1 LKDFYYLKIFVSIFS
16 TSPDSTQQSHL
27 IPTTS
32 RSSVSISD
40 QMNSFTHR
48 INDLCNKK
56 SSIQLSNENQMDTT
70 DINLTLPWK
79 NLIECEEL
87 LKYLFN
93 KNNDSIKRRQ
103 LLIQLQWLTN
113 QSDEYRSQLFE
124 TIFKC
129 CHSIYKEE
137 FLNNFTKQYHIS
149 FVLLNILI
157 KNQLL
162 NDNSKKLINIFVTS
176 NIEHKNIFEMKIKE
190 FNHRI
195 INQIEEL
202 NSEKILNINQI
213 LDILE
218 NFSSLNDS
226 RIEKQFYKYFKLN
239 NQHED
244 ECKNVLINFLLQ
256 AEYRLSE
263 PTIGMILDQL
273 EKLDYKS
280 SK

>member
-1 LKDFYYLKIFVSIFS
+1 
-16 TSPDSTQQSHL
+16 
-27 IPTTS
+27 
-32 RSSVSISD
+32 
-40 QMNSFTHR
+40 
-48 INDLCNKK
+48 
-56 SSIQLSNENQMDTT
+56 
-70 DINLTLPWK
+70 
-79 NLIECEEL
+79 
-87 LKYLFN
+87 
-93 KNNDSIKRRQ
+93 
-103 LLIQLQWLTN
+103 
-113 QSDEYRSQLFE
+113 
-124 TIFKC
+124 
-129 CHSIYKEE
+129 
-137 FLNNFTKQYHIS
+137 
-149 FVLLNILI
+149 
-157 KNQLL
+157 
-162 NDNSKKLINIFVTS
+162 
-176 NIEHKNIFEMKIKE
+176 MKIKE